1 LNTPFAIS
9 FMRLSELNMLIR
21 NKLSDAFKNNTFWIV
36 AELSNVNY
44 YSAKNYYFFDLVE
57 KEEENQLIVAKISA
71 SAFGSGSQRIQNF
84 EQVTGQK
91 ISGNIQVLIQV
102 SVDYHVV
109 YGLKLL
115 LKDIDPSFTLGN
127 LERQRQHTLLRL
139 LKEYSDSIQLINGE
153 YITPNK
159 QLKLPRVIQKIAI
172 LSSENAAGYTD
183 FVNSLTIN
191 NFGYQFY
198 LHPYFTTVQGEN
210 NTTLLVD
217 RMKDVIQSEDQ
228 YDILVIIRGGGSQ
241 SDLLLFDQYEIA
253 SAIAFFPIPIIT
265 GIGHHK
271 DISIADLMANKSTN
285 TPTKVAEM
293 IIEHNHIFE
302 QSIKDLKHELIL
314 KLNYILS
321 VSRENLLLTKQQIIN
336 KGQQHLQNKRREL
349 LIISRDLTTKPL
361 IFNAKKLQDL
371 IFQKEK
377 LKEKCIDFINKKV
390 ELLEHLNELLVIIN
404 PVNTLKR
411 GFAIVK
417 KDTKIIT
424 NLSEIKIGETLN
436 IQFYDGTVQTIVNNK
451 ILKNEETT
459 NI

>member
-1 LNTPFAIS
+1 MNSPFAIS

-57 KEEENQLIVAKISA
+57 KEEGNQLIVAKISA
-71 SAFGSGSQRIQNF
+71 SAFGSGSQRIQSF

-91 ISGNIQVLIQV
+91 FSGNIQVLIQV

-115 LKDIDPSFTLGN
+115 VKDIDPSFTLGN

-139 LKEYSDSIQLINGE
+139 LKEYPDSIQLINGE

-159 QLKLPRVIQKIAI
+159 RLKLPRVIQKIAI

-183 FVNSLTIN
+183 FVNSLMIN

-198 LHPYFTTVQGEN
+198 LYPYFTTVQGEN

-321 VSRENLLLTKQQIIN
+321 VNRENLLLTKQQIIN
-336 KGQQHLQNKRREL
+336 KGQQHLQNKQRDL

-390 ELLEHLNELLVIIN
+390 ELLKHFNELLLIIN